1 MKYPIE
7 ILQSA
12 LNRCDGYILI
22 PEKYRKE
29 FCLSDGGD
37 DTKTTKI
44 KSIVNVCELFD
55 DSPKDDIITIKMIDE
70 DDQMWDAENHL
81 KDLVKICGK
90 IDSNLVK

>member
-12 LNRCDGYILI
+12 LNQCNGYILI

-37 DTKTTKI
+37 DTKTAKI
-44 KSIVNVCELFD
+44 KSIINVCEDFAD
-55 DSPKDDIITIKMIDE
+55 VAKDDIITIKMIDE